1 MSFIDSHNLIEL
13 KDILSL
19 MVQQHRITEKEM
31 TDLLIKA
38 GLAALPQADGWIDE
52 QGNKYYE
59 VK

>member
-1 MSFIDSHNLIEL
+1 
-13 KDILSL
+13 
-19 MVQQHRITEKEM
+19 MVQQHRITEREM